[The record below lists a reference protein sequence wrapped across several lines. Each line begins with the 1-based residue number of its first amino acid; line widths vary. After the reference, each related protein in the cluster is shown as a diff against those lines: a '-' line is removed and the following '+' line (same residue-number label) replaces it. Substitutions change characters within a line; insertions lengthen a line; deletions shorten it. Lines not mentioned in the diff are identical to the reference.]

1 MTSESE
7 EDWRTNGMK
16 RTHWPT
22 LYAQLRVG
30 WWWIL
35 LDTSAATAT
44 AALCGFFVW
53 ARQFDVNIAL
63 QSP

>member
-1 MTSESE
+1 
-7 EDWRTNGMK
+7 MK